1 MDERGGY
8 RRHMSGLH
16 SIVVFC
22 HDPYVMAPFWSAA
35 LGLPPVEEDA
45 DKLASRS
52 LGPLESV
59 LLHREGHPQVWV
71 TPVEALDPPGNRL
84 HVDVSGGPDL
94 VRHLVELGGRHVRD
108 EQRWTVVSDPEGNQ
122 LCVVPGGSPGA

>member
-1 MDERGGY
+1 MGRAATVGA
-8 RRHMSGLH
+8 MSGLH

-22 HDPYVMAPFWSAA
+22 RDPYVMAPFWAAA
-35 LGLPPVEEDA
+35 LGQQPVEEDA

-52 LGPLESV
+52 LGHLESV
-59 LLHREGHPQVWV
+59 LLHGAGRPQVWV
-71 TPVEALDPPGNRL
+71 TPVERLDPPGNRL
-84 HVDVSGGPDL
+84 HLDVSGGPDL
-94 VRHLVELGGRHVRD
+94 VERLVELGGRRVRD